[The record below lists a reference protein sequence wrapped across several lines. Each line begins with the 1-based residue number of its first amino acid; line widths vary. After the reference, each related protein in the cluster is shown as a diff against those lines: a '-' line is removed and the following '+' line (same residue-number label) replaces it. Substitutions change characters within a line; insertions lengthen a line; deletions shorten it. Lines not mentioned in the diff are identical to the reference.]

1 MTSFNNKNH
10 VLVHRLIYECY
21 NGPITKNVIIRH
33 TCNNPA
39 CCNPNHLL
47 SGTIQDN
54 INDRTRANRSA
65 IGSRNNMAMLDETDV
80 LEILQGIQNNKYR
93 SIRQIVDSYPI
104 ITRKAIESLLKGNS
118 WMHISKDF
126 DLVDL
131 KSKIVKKVWNTDLKR
146 AKI

>member
-1 MTSFNNKNH
+1 
-10 VLVHRLIYECY
+10 
-21 NGPITKNVIIRH
+21 
-33 TCNNPA
+33 
-39 CCNPNHLL
+39 L